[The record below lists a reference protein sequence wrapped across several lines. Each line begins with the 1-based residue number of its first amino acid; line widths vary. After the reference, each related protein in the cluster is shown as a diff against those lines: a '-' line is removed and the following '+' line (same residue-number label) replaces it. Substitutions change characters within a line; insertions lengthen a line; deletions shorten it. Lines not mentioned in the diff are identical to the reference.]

1 MKLDVNEVYH
11 NHITRIIVFGL
22 FLYKRQFRQPNV
34 YRQSVYTYVNKRLP
48 WKVNLKIETVE
59 EWSNKDLIRDL
70 LLDEILEDKK
80 TEYIYHVAVSFT
92 TPLKDVLM
100 DIDLSDET
108 KYEKFLYS

>member
-11 NHITRIIVFGL
+11 NYITRIVIFGL
-22 FLYKRQFRQPNV
+22 FLYKREFRQPNTYRRLV
-34 YRQSVYTYVNKRLP
+34 YAYVTKRLP

-59 EWSNKDLIRDL
+59 EWSDKDLIRDL

-80 TEYIYHVAVSFT
+80 TEHIYHVAVSFT
-92 TPLKDVLM
+92 TPLRDMLM
-100 DIDLSDET
+100 DIDLSDEA